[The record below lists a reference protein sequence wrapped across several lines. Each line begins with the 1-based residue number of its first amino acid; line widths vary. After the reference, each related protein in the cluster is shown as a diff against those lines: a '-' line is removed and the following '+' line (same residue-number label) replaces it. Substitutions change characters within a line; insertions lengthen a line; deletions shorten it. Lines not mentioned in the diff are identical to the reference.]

1 MTMYDKITEPIKS
14 ELKAFNDFY
23 KNAYRSEN
31 KYVEQVINISVSTS
45 GKQMRPLLVLLT
57 SALCGGINHRTL
69 VGATLAEMI
78 HTASLI
84 HDDVVDEAYHRRD
97 ELSVNALFR
106 SRKAVLIGDFVL
118 ARGINMITD
127 QDQLEILKI
136 ISKSLEN
143 LCEGELLQMQHADRL
158 DTTEEIYFDI
168 ITKKTAV
175 LLSACAEI
183 GAKSACNDEATIK
196 TMKQFGE
203 LLGVMFQIKDD
214 IFDYEAISN
223 IGKDTCNDLMEQKIT
238 LPLIHLLNNSD
249 KKQYNH
255 IMKMLSDIRQT
266 PDNAYLIRTMVEE
279 SGGIDYAEHKML
291 EIRDQAIKLLDIFE
305 ESAVKDAM
313 TNYVNFIV
321 NRTK

>member
-1 MTMYDKITEPIKS
+1 MTIYDKITEPIKS
-14 ELKAFNDFY
+14 DLKAFNDFY
-23 KNAYRSEN
+23 KSAYASEN
-31 KYVEQVINISVSTS
+31 EYIEQVINISVSSS
-45 GKQMRPLLVLLT
+45 GKQMRPLLVLLS
-57 SALCGGINHRTL
+57 SALCGGINHSTL
-69 VGATLAEMI
+69 VGATLVEMI

-84 HDDVVDEAYHRRD
+84 HDDVVDEAYHRRS

-118 ARGINMITD
+118 ARGINIITD
-127 QDQLEILKI
+127 QNQLEILRI

-183 GAKSACNDEATIK
+183 GAKSACTNEATVT

-214 IFDYEAISN
+214 ILDYEIISN
-223 IGKDTCNDLMEQKIT
+223 IGKETCNDLMEQKIT

-249 KKQYNH
+249 KKQYNL
-255 IMKMLSDIRQT
+255 IMKMLSNVRQT
-266 PDNAYLIRTMVEE
+266 PDNAYIIRTMVEE

-291 EIRDQAIKLLDIFE
+291 KIKEQAIKLLDIFE
-305 ESAVKDAM
+305 ESPVKEAM
-313 TNYVNFIV
+313 VHYVNFII